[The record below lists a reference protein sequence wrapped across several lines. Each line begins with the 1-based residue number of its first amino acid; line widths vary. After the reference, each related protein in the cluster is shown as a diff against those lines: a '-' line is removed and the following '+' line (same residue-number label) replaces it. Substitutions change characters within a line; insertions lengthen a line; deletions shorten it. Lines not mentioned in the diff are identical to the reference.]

1 MTLHSWPFEL
11 DPIHVYAYAEKV
23 FSKQECEKIITLAQK
38 EKEIESKVFYKNT
51 TTYDK
56 KIRQSQ
62 IRWLAPTSDFKW
74 VFQKVTDMTNL
85 LNDKY
90 FKFDIFGAIEGIQ
103 FTSYKAPGGKYG
115 KHVDRSLGALVRKLS
130 ISIQLSDPKDYKGG
144 EICFYDSAE
153 KQPAPR
159 DQGIFI
165 AFPSFVQHEVLPVTK
180 GERHALVCWIT
191 GKPFK

>member
-74 VFQKVTDMTNL
+74 VFQKVTDITNL

-165 AFPSFVQHEVLPVTK
+165 ALPSFVQHEVLPVTK
-180 GERHALVCWIT
+180 GERHSLVCWIT

>member
-1 MTLHSWPFEL
+1 MTLHSC
-11 DPIHVYAYAEKV
+11 PIHVYAYAEKV